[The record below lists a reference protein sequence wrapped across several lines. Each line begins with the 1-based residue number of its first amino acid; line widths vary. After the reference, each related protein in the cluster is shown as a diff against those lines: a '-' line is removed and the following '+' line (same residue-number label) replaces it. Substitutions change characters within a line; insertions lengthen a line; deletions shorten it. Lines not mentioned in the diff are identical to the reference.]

1 MDNLYNNSSNEKTNY
16 KVIISKKEG
25 KFYAYIQ
32 ELSIVEDGSSETEAY
47 QKAEKKKILII
58 EKMLSAG
65 LEDYIPKIG
74 LDNQFDKKSF
84 LREIGKNFISSF
96 LVILFLIFIGFFVFV
111 SLFENKKLNFGM
123 LLSFYDLLTVKVQN
137 LSEEEMKELND
148 NTEIIVNKLEPIIEK
163 FDKWDSE

>member
-1 MDNLYNNSSNEKTNY
+1 MDNLYNNSFNEKTNY
-16 KVIISKKEG
+16 KVIIRKKEG

-47 QKAEKKKILII
+47 QKAEKKKALII

-74 LDNQFDKKSF
+74 VDNQFSKKSF
-84 LREIGKNFISSF
+84 LRDIGQNFLNSF
-96 LVILFLIFIGFFVFV
+96 LVVIFLIFLGLLVSVSFFE
-111 SLFENKKLNFGM
+111 SKKINFGT
-123 LLSFYDLLTVKVQN
+123 LLSFYDLLATKVQN
-137 LSEEEMKELND
+137 LSEEEMKALND

-163 FDKWDSE
+163 FDKWD